1 MIRYTKSLKPLQPL
15 RALTRLQS
23 TTRSPSP
30 ANLEAGSNDASAAE
44 DASTTILTDKRD
56 ASTVVS
62 TFDDATKRATWLT
75 ALAERKSQLAQ
86 GKVIDSFAYNTPQ
99 TPVISDKTR
108 SESFSYL
115 TLNFKEDIWLTDFY
129 VNAAGRLR
137 MGQIFQDLDAL
148 AGRISYR
155 FVSPAAPIIVTAQVS
170 RIYMLK
176 RVDEIENKN
185 FILSGSV
192 VWTGRSS
199 MEILIKAST
208 TESSIKKDLKEEDIK
223 DDDVFLTASF
233 TFVARNPETHK
244 SFPINRLLP
253 ITEKEWIDY
262 RRAESQNAAKK
273 LAKVNESLD
282 KRPPTSEESQL
293 IHKMF
298 LTSKELANY
307 NPLPK
312 NVSFMKDTLTQ
323 STSFMQPQYRNRHSY
338 MIFGGYLMRQTFE
351 LAYCT
356 AASFSCAFP
365 RFVSLDSTTFK
376 APVPVGS
383 VLFMNSTVVYTEHIH
398 EEDVVPKDDLKAKS
412 FDKDSFLHF
421 DAVPTNKISRNPDDF
436 LNRPGTLIQ
445 VKVDTSVKALNDP
458 KQTPSGSFVYSFF
471 VPKDSTE
478 DSIPDPGFSSVIP
491 ETYSE
496 MIEFIE
502 GRRRA
507 LETAR
512 YAQQIKEI
520 N

>member
-1 MIRYTKSLKPLQPL
+1 MLKYSKALRVTGGSL
-15 RALTRLQS
+15 RAACRFQS
-23 TTRSPSP
+23 TKSP

-44 DASTTILTDKRD
+44 DASTTILADKRD
-56 ASTVVS
+56 ASTVIS
-62 TFDDATKRATWLT
+62 AFEDSSRAATWLT
-75 ALAERKSQLAQ
+75 ALAERKRQLAQ

-99 TPVISDKTR
+99 VPVISDKTR

-115 TLNFKEDIWLTDFY
+115 TLNFKEDLWLADFY

-176 RVDEIENKN
+176 RINEIADKN

-208 TESSIKKDLKEEDIK
+208 TNESVKKNLKEEDIK
-223 DDDVFLTASF
+223 EEDVFLTASF

-253 ITEKEWIDY
+253 ISENEWIDY

-273 LAKVNESLD
+273 LAKNKDSLD
-282 KRPPTSEESQL
+282 KQPPTSEESQL

-298 LTSKELANY
+298 LASKELAKY
-307 NPLPK
+307 NELPK
-312 NVSFMKDTLTQ
+312 NVSLMKDTKTQ

-356 AASFSCAFP
+356 AASFSSSFP
-365 RFVSLDSTTFK
+365 RFVSLDTTTFK

-398 EEDVVPKDDLKAKS
+398 QQEFKPLSKELAEGSFSEE
-412 FDKDSFLHF
+412 SFLHF
-421 DAVPTNKISRNPDDF
+421 DARPTNVLSNDPNNF
-436 LNRPGTLIQ
+436 LNSPGTLIQ
-445 VKVDTSVKALNDP
+445 VKVDTSVKALNES
-458 KQTPSGSFVYSFF
+458 KETPSGSFVYSFF
-471 VPKDSTE
+471 VPTE
-478 DSIPDPGFSSVIP
+478 AESDSIKNPGFSSVIP

-507 LETAR
+507 QETAR
-512 YAQQIKEI
+512 YAQQIQ

>member
-1 MIRYTKSLKPLQPL
+1 MLKVSRSCGFKPL
-15 RALTRLQS
+15 RSIVRYKS
-23 TTRSPSP
+23 TSKSP
-30 ANLEAGSNDASAAE
+30 NLEAGSNDASQAE
-44 DASTTILTDKRD
+44 DASSSVLTDKRD
-56 ASTVVS
+56 ANRVVQS
-62 TFDDATKRATWLT
+62 FEDKSKAATWLA
-75 ALAERKSQLAQ
+75 ALAERKRQLAQ
-86 GKVIDSFAYNTPQ
+86 GKIIDSFAYNTPQ

-108 SESFSYL
+108 DESFSYL

-208 TESSIKKDLKEEDIK
+208 TESEINRDLKEEDIK
-223 DDDVFLTASF
+223 DEDVFLTASF

-273 LAKVNESLD
+273 LAKNKDSLD
-282 KRPPTSEESQL
+282 KKPPTSEESQL

-298 LTSKELANY
+298 LASKELAKVE
-307 NPLPK
+307 PK
-312 NVSFMKDTLTQ
+312 PENVSFMKDTMTQ

-398 EEDVVPKDDLKAKS
+398 DSDLKPLQTELS
-412 FDKDSFLHF
+412 SQTFDKDSFLHF
-421 DAVPTNKISRNPDDF
+421 DASPTNKLSSGKDDF

-458 KQTPSGSFVYSFF
+458 KETPSGSFVYSFF
-471 VPKDSTE
+471 VPKDSSE
-478 DSIPDPGFSSVIP
+478 DNIPDPGFSSVIP

-507 LETAR
+507 QETAR
-512 YAQQIKEI
+512 YAEQIKRI
-520 N
+520 

>member
-1 MIRYTKSLKPLQPL
+1 MSTMLARYSKSLRLPL
-15 RALTRLQS
+15 RSIARYQS
-23 TTRSPSP
+23 TKSP

-44 DASTTILTDKRD
+44 DASTTILADKRD
-56 ASTVVS
+56 ASRVVS
-62 TFDDATKRATWLT
+62 TFEDETTRATWLA
-75 ALAERKSQLAQ
+75 ALAERKRQLAQ

-99 TPVISDKTR
+99 VPVISDKTR

-115 TLNFKEDIWLTDFY
+115 TLNFKEDLWLTDFY

-176 RVDEIENKN
+176 RVDEIDNKN
-185 FILSGSV
+185 FVLSGSV

-208 TESSIKKDLKEEDIK
+208 TEDSISKDLKEEDIK
-223 DDDVFLTASF
+223 DEDVFLTASF

-273 LAKVNESLD
+273 LAKKKESLD
-282 KRPPTSEESQL
+282 KKPPTSEESQL

-298 LTSKELANY
+298 LASKELAQY
-307 NPLPK
+307 EPKPK

-351 LAYCT
+351 LAYCS
-356 AASFSCAFP
+356 AASFSNAFP

-398 EEDVVPKDDLKAKS
+398 EQEIKPLTEELKDKS
-412 FDKDSFLHF
+412 FSQNSFLHF
-421 DAVPTNKISRNPDDF
+421 DAPPTNKLSNDPDDF

-458 KQTPSGSFVYSFF
+458 KESPSGSFVYSFF
-471 VPKDSTE
+471 VPKESTE
-478 DSIPDPGFSSVIP
+478 DNIPDPGYSSVIP
-491 ETYSE
+491 ETYHE

-507 LETAR
+507 QDTAQ
-512 YAQQIKEI
+512 YARQIKQY